1 MTPHIEIAMVE
12 YSRGDTAEEVLE
24 SIIADYSTRDFDS
37 AGRFNP
43 GTNSRTAQELADVVL
58 AELRRLEEW
67 NGKTIYVLIDWAT
80 LRLEVTNDAAL
91 FEHLYIHG
99 WRLAGWAPRERWE
112 R

>member
-1 MTPHIEIAMVE
+1 MSALDKIILEASF
-12 YSRGDTAEEVLE
+12 SRGDTAEEVLE
-24 SIIADYSTRDFDS
+24 SILADYRTRAFGRG
-37 AGRFNP
+37 GRF
-43 GTNSRTAQELADVVL
+43 SRTAQQLADVVL

-67 NGKTIYVLIDWAT
+67 NGKTIYVLIDWAA

-99 WRLAGWAPRERWE
+99 WRLAGWAPREPWE